1 MKRFADFI
9 TKKHILILFIGL
21 LLLVPAVIGYINT
34 RINYDILVYLPE
46 EIDTIKGE
54 RILTK
59 DFGIGSYAFVMID
72 TKDNYKVLKLEE
84 KVKKIKGVNKVFSE
98 ADILG
103 TTIPKEMLP
112 KEVLDK
118 LYDKDTSVMLVTFKG
133 STSEDETINAV
144 RDLRKVVGDA
154 NSVSSM
160 TSMVVDTMD
169 LSNEEILVYVI
180 ISVILCLIILTIT
193 TNSYIIPFLLLGNI
207 GIAILYNMGSNF
219 ILGDISYITKAIAA
233 VLQLGVTTDFSIFLY
248 HKYEQAKS
256 KSKDTMEAM
265 SSAIVDTFKSVIGS
279 SLTTFVGFLALCTMD
294 LTLGTDIGL
303 VMAKGVLMGL
313 ICVLTIF
320 PALLL
325 LFDKQIEKTHHKVL
339 LPEFKHLQNFS
350 RKYYKAIFVVF
361 LILLVPA
368 YIGNKNYSVY
378 YKLDEALPKNLPFHQ
393 ADNELAKR
401 FNITSPEIIILRK
414 DIKKD
419 KVEELEEELKNVKG
433 IEFVVS
439 PNTLTNSDIS
449 YLLPSDLKDLVDNSK
464 YQLILM
470 NSKYEIASN
479 KLNKQVVEVEKIVH
493 KYDKKG
499 IVAGEGALMKDLV
512 TIADH
517 DFKMVN
523 YTSIGVIF
531 LVMLLVLKSFG
542 LPLVLIFTIEF
553 AIFTNMACAY
563 FTGTQLPFIAS
574 IVVGTIQL
582 GATIDY
588 AILMSTTYL
597 DERHKKKKNKDKAME
612 DTLKVTVPSIITSA
626 LCFFAATIGVSLYTK
641 IDMIGSICTLL
652 ARGAIISMLVVVIIL
667 PALLLIFDGF
677 ILKTTKFK
685 KEGKSYE

>member
-1 MKRFADFI
+1 MKKFADFI
-9 TKKHILILFIGL
+9 TKKHILVLIIGL
-21 LLLVPAVIGYINT
+21 LLLVPSIIGYINT

-46 EIDTIKGE
+46 NIDTIKGE

-84 KVKKIKGVNKVFSE
+84 KVKKIKGVNKVISE

-133 STSEDETINAV
+133 TTSEDETINAV
-144 RDLRKVVGDA
+144 RELRKVVKDP

-169 LSNEEILVYVI
+169 LSNEEILVYII
-180 ISVILCLIILTIT
+180 ISVILCIILLSIT
-193 TNSYIIPFLLLGNI
+193 TNSYVIPFLLLGNI

-256 KSKDTMEAM
+256 KSKNNREAM

-320 PALLL
+320 PSLLL

-339 LPEFKHLQNFS
+339 LPEFKHLQKFS
-350 RKYYKAIFVVF
+350 RKHYKLIFIVF

-368 YIGNKNYSVY
+368 YIGNKNYNVY
-378 YKLDEALPKNLPFHQ
+378 YKLDEALPSDLPFHV
-393 ADNELAKR
+393 ADSELAKR

-439 PNTLTNSDIS
+439 PNTLTSTDIS
-449 YLLPSDLKDLVDNSK
+449 YLLPSDLKNLVDNDK

-479 KLNKQVVEVEKIVH
+479 ELNNQVKKVEKIVH
-493 KYDKKG
+493 KYDNKG

-531 LVMLLVLKSFG
+531 LVMLIVLKSIG
-542 LPLVLIFTIEF
+542 LPVVLIFAIEF

-563 FTGTQLPFIAS
+563 FTGTTLPFIAS

-597 DERHKKKKNKDKAME
+597 DERVGKKKNKDKAME
-612 DTLKVTVPSIITSA
+612 DTLSVTVPSIITSA
-626 LCFFAATIGVSLYTK
+626 LCFFAATVGVSLYTK

-667 PALLLIFDGF
+667 PALLIIFDGF

-685 KEGKSYE
+685 KEGKKYE